1 VLSLNQHEFEV
12 VIRQPANIR
21 YEYFIK
27 KVVDYE
33 EIWGLYNEGWASAQ
47 DDKGNV
53 LIPLYP
59 NEQFAEAF
67 AKYEWEGCRP
77 KKIELEYFLEKW
89 LPGMKS
95 DGVKPS
101 IFPTDTDSAVMDVD
115 TLREDI
121 EEELEK
127 Y

>member
-1 VLSLNQHEFEV
+1 MNQHEFEE
-12 VIRQPANIR
+12 VIMQPAPIR

-27 KVVDYE
+27 KVVDFE
-33 EIWGLYNEGWASAQ
+33 EVWGLYNEGWASAQ

-53 LIPLYP
+53 LLPFYP
-59 NEQFAEAF
+59 NEKFAEAF
-67 AKYEWEGCRP
+67 AKKEWEGCRP

-89 LPGMKS
+89 LPGMMS
-95 DGVKPS
+95 DGLKLS
-101 IFPTDTDSAVMDVD
+101 IFPTDIDSALVDVD
-115 TLREDI
+115 RLREDI